1 MMKNIVVLGGGT
13 AGWLTAL
20 LTREFYLDANI
31 TVVESDEIGILGAG
45 EGTVPHFI
53 NILDLLGI
61 PFSDLV
67 KECGATVKQG
77 IRFTNWDGDGTDYFH
92 SFSATHGL
100 GFRTLDLNDSAFEN
114 IAVIKQLANVQPINN
129 INFPG
134 LLSAQGRVPFTH
146 DNRID
151 SQFSNPINQ
160 FQSHGTFAAHFNAR
174 ALAKFLRGVA
184 EFRGIKRVEGKLV
197 KVISDDKENITQLTL
212 DNGKTISVDFAF
224 DCSGFARL
232 LVGKHYN
239 TEWINYKRH
248 LPLDTALPF
257 FIPHDNTNIR
267 PETESIAMKYGW
279 VWKIPVKDR
288 YGCGYV
294 FDSKYINEAEA
305 LAEVEEYFG
314 MKLDSPKT
322 FKFNAGS
329 FSNTLVKNC
338 MAVGLAQSFVEPLEA
353 TSIWVSCLNLLQFL
367 KGDGIHN
374 PSTRFRKTFNQ
385 DCIKRNEEVVSFL
398 YLHYLTQRNDSE
410 FWREFRTNT
419 EMVEQTKDSLDVWKC
434 SVPTEYSNGVNQ
446 NIFLTDSWMQVADG
460 LHLLKPEAFQK
471 RVHSLGIDQRIGNRF
486 IALVKNMNQ
495 MVSSCVPHDEFL
507 NYLRQQ

>member
-1 MMKNIVVLGGGT
+1 MKNIVVLGGGT

-20 LTREFYLDANI
+20 ITREFYLNAKI

-77 IRFTNWDGDGTDYFH
+77 IRFTNWNGDGTSYFH
-92 SFSATHGL
+92 AFSASHGL
-100 GFRTLDLNDSAFEN
+100 GFKTLDLNDSAFEN
-114 IAVIKQLANVQPINN
+114 VAIIKQVANGQPVND

-134 LLSAQGRVPFTH
+134 IIADQYRVPFANTSCI
-146 DNRID
+146 DNR
-151 SQFSNPINQ
+151 FSNPILQ
-160 FQSHGTFAAHFNAR
+160 FQNYGTFATHFNAR
-174 ALAKFLRGVA
+174 ELAKFLRKVA
-184 EFRGIKRVEGKLV
+184 ESRGITRIEGRMTSATN
-197 KVISDDKENITQLTL
+197 SDSGDIKSLNLE
-212 DNGKTISVDFAF
+212 NGKTIPVDFIF

-239 TEWINYKRH
+239 TEWIDYNKH

-257 FIPHDNTNIR
+257 FIPHNNIDIK

-294 FDSKYINEAEA
+294 FDSKYINEEQA

-314 MKLDSPKT
+314 IKLESPKT
-322 FKFNAGS
+322 FKFKAGS

-353 TSIWVSCLNLLQFL
+353 TSIWISCLNLIQFL
-367 KGDGIHN
+367 KEDGIVN
-374 PSTRFRKTFNQ
+374 TSLRFVDSFNKSCR
-385 DCIKRNEEVVSFL
+385 DRNQEVVSFL

-410 FWREFRTNT
+410 FWQEFQKNT
-419 EMVEQTKDSLDVWKC
+419 EPVDSTIDILNMWKNA
-434 SVPTEYSNGVNQ
+434 VPVEYSNSFGQ
-446 NIFLTDSWMQVADG
+446 SIFLTDSWMQVADG
-460 LHLLKPEAFQK
+460 LHWLQPEAFRQ
-471 RVHSLGIDQRIGNRF
+471 RIHSTGIDQRIGNRF
-486 IALVKNMNQ
+486 IALIKNIHQTATTCVK
-495 MVSSCVPHDEFL
+495 HDEFL
-507 NYLRQQ
+507 NFLRQM